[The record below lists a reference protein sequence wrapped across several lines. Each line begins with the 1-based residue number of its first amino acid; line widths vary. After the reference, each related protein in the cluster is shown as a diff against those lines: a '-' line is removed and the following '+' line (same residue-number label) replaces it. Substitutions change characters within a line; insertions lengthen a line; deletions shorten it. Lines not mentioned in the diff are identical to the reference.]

1 MDSIGIDVAK
11 CQSQVAILCEDGE
24 LIERRIPTRTTHLTT
39 LLGARPRARI
49 LLEAC
54 TESEW
59 VARCLEALGH
69 EVIVADP
76 NYAPMYGMRQRRIK
90 TDRRDALALAEAC
103 RLGAYRPVH
112 RVSEAQHLVRAQLTT
127 REVLV
132 RTRSRCI
139 CVIRA
144 LLRQEGLRVPT
155 GNADTFGLRVA
166 AVAVPKPL
174 TLVLRPLLATLRALN
189 DQIDTAADHLEDLTR
204 TDPRVRL
211 LCTLPGVGPITA
223 AAFVAALDTAGRF
236 QGPHQVQAYLGLVP
250 REYSSGERRQ
260 RGRLTKGGNGRG
272 RWLLVEAAWRIL
284 RLRRPETRVLW
295 TWAAAIAARR
305 GRKTAAVA
313 LARRLA
319 GILYAM
325 LRDQKPFDPRRFAAA
340 TEAAA

>member
-11 CQSQVAILCEDGE
+11 SQSQVAILCESGE
-24 LIERRIPTRTTHLTT
+24 LIERRITTGAAHFTD
-39 LLGARPRARI
+39 LLGERPHARI

-59 VARCLEALGH
+59 VARCLESLGH

-112 RVSEAQHLVRAQLTT
+112 RVSEAQHLVRAQLTA

-139 CVIRA
+139 CVVRA
-144 LLRQEGLRVPT
+144 LLRQEGLRVRT
-155 GNADTFGLRVA
+155 GKADTFGLRVSA
-166 AVAVPKPL
+166 LEVPEPVNQ
-174 TLVLRPLLATLRALN
+174 VLGPLLATLLALN
-189 DQIDTAADHLEDLTR
+189 DQIDAAGDHLEDMTR
-204 TDPRVRL
+204 TDPRVRR

-236 QGPHQVQAYLGLVP
+236 EGPHQVQSYLGLVP
-250 REYSSGERRQ
+250 REYSSGERHQ
-260 RGRLTKGGNGRG
+260 RGRLTKSGNGRG

-295 TWAAAIAARR
+295 SWAERIAARR

-340 TEAAA
+340 TEVAA